1 VLERPARCE
10 ASERDAVAPGQHVPQ
25 RGAHRVV
32 WWDPQTL
39 DLDREPE
46 AGLRQQR
53 ILQADESGAQSSA
66 GEQAHEE
73 WQADRQRAIQDGST
87 PSLRVRGVSELSK
100 EHAGR
105 AGAGE
110 GAPPPTLPWVATPQ
124 SGGAMGES
132 EIAFELT
139 AIRRRGRPRGNRF
152 GTLVHAVLAEV
163 DLDAARADVAAVA
176 EAQARLLAATGEEL
190 DAAVDSA
197 LAALDHPILR
207 AAAASARRGECAREM
222 PVLLTLPDGAVVE
235 GAVDLAYRE
244 QIGGAGVWT
253 VVDFKTDVD
262 PTASRVRYEMQLRLY
277 MQAIEAA
284 TGERARAVVLG
295 V

>member
-1 VLERPARCE
+1 M
-10 ASERDAVAPGQHVPQ
+10 
-25 RGAHRVV
+25 
-32 WWDPQTL
+32 
-39 DLDREPE
+39 
-46 AGLRQQR
+46 
-53 ILQADESGAQSSA
+53 
-66 GEQAHEE
+66 
-73 WQADRQRAIQDGST
+73 

-100 EHAGR
+100 EVARRAAAEAAGR
-105 AGAGE
+105 AGAYE
-110 GAPPPTLPWVATPQ
+110 GASPPTLPLVATPQ
-124 SGGAMGES
+124 HGGATGEP

-139 AIRRRGRPRGNRF
+139 SIPRRGRPRGNRF

-163 DLDAARADVAAVA
+163 DLDGGRPEVAAVA
-176 EAQARLLAATGEEL
+176 EAQARLLAATAEEL

-207 AAAASARRGECAREM
+207 AAAAGARRGECAREM

-244 QIGGAGVWT
+244 VIGGAGVWT

-262 PTASRVRYEMQLRLY
+262 PTESRVRYEMQLRLY